1 MCSSNALAGLALIEI
16 GIHQVGDGMADSGA
30 RGSGKDCAM
39 VVLGRLLGGINGN
52 ADHNRDGDDA
62 TRAFGDRES
71 SNAGDK
77 QGEIW
82 TLERAEQGA
91 ENMLRLGKASAS
103 LNGPNAT

>member
-1 MCSSNALAGLALIEI
+1 MQFRRLARLALIEI

-39 VVLGRLLGGINGN
+39 LVLGRLLGGINGN
-52 ADHNRDGDDA
+52 VDHTRDGDDA
-62 TRAFGDRES
+62 TRAFGGRQEC
-71 SNAGDK
+71 NARAQ

-82 TLERAEQGA
+82 TWERAEQGA
-91 ENMLRLGKASAS
+91 ENMLRLGEASAS